1 MKKVKEQK
9 VKKKLSVVRR
19 VSYIFLAFT
28 VFEFSGVFALA
39 GLKGLYVV
47 TETKSN
53 AFYPKKYVDVSIKEP
68 NGQDYSID
76 TDNIVVNDEGEGK
89 QVYVEN
95 TGCSKKSVILRAKI
109 VAEIYDETKDLYQ
122 GNLNSEDYEISVK
135 NDATYNTKSSKNWY
149 YSDGYYY
156 YTSILDVD
164 TKTTDLFD
172 RVIITDEGIDKIPE
186 GCYVKF
192 HVMID
197 CLDAA
202 VYTNGKLDSYWNN
215 VPTGFAW

>member
-1 MKKVKEQK
+1 MKKGKEQK

-76 TDNIVVNDEGEGK
+76 TDNIVVNDEGKGK

-122 GNLNSEDYEISVK
+122 GNLNSSDYEISVE
-135 NDATYNTKSSKNWY
+135 NDATYNTKSSNHWY

-172 RVIITDEGIDKIPE
+172 RVKITDEGIDKIPE

-197 CLDAA
+197 CLDAT
-202 VYTNGKLDSYWNN
+202 VYTNKELGNYWKN
-215 VPTGFAW
+215 VPEGLAW